1 MAVNTKVSPRTI
13 SKPDSSG
20 DFPDGVLEIQRI
32 KHDVAIHLIEE
43 WLADE
48 SGYDETVWE
57 MVKATIEDNKLSERR
72 RFDA

>member
-1 MAVNTKVSPRTI
+1 MAVTTKVPSGTI
-13 SKPDSSG
+13 NKPDSSG

-48 SGYDETVWE
+48 SGYDEMVWE
-57 MVKATIEDNKLSERR
+57 TVKTTIEDNKLSERK
-72 RFDA
+72 RFDE

>member
-1 MAVNTKVSPRTI
+1 MAVITKASPKTVG
-13 SKPDSSG
+13 KPDSSE
-20 DFPDGVLEIQRI
+20 DFPDGILEIQRI

-48 SGYDETVWE
+48 SGYDEMVWE
-57 MVKATIEDNKLSERR
+57 TVKATIEDNKLSERR

>member
-1 MAVNTKVSPRTI
+1 MAVITKVPSRTI

-20 DFPDGVLEIQRI
+20 DFPDEVLEIQRI

-48 SGYDETVWE
+48 SGYDEMVWE
-57 MVKATIEDNKLSERR
+57 TVKTTIEDNKLSERK
-72 RFDA
+72 RFDE

>member
-1 MAVNTKVSPRTI
+1 MAVITKVSPMTTG
-13 SKPDSSG
+13 KPDSSG
-20 DFPDGVLEIQRI
+20 DLPDGVLEIQRI

-57 MVKATIEDNKLSERR
+57 TVKTTIEDNKLSERR
-72 RFDA
+72 RFDE